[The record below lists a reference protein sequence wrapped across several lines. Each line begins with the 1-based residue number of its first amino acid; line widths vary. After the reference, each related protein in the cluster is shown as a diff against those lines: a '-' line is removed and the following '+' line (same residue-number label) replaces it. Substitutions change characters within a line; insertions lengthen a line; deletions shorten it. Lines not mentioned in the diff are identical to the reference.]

1 MDFSLLPHL
10 LPLFC
15 GYFCGSISFASIF
28 AKSRGIDL
36 RQVGSGNPGATNVG
50 RALGKKIGFL
60 VYFFDMLKGFFP
72 TYIYCFLYTESIS
85 YAVFAGLGSYLGHI
99 WPLYSSF
106 KGGKGVATLS
116 GAMFALQ
123 LLPTLYAG
131 VAFAFALILT
141 RTMALGSLAFGLALP
156 ICSYFT
162 NQEQSVFF
170 FALFG
175 GIFLFFT
182 HRSNIVQ
189 LLSKGERTVLKT
201 DD

>member
-1 MDFSLLPHL
+1 MTLSCCRWIFPYYLT
-10 LPLFC
+10 FC
-15 GYFCGSISFASIF
+15 HCFVAIF
-28 AKSRGIDL
+28 VVRFHL
-36 RQVGSGNPGATNVG
+36 RQYSRSLEELICA
-50 RALGKKIGFL
+50 KL
-60 VYFFDMLKGFFP
+60 V
-72 TYIYCFLYTESIS
+72 
-85 YAVFAGLGSYLGHI
+85 V
-99 WPLYSSF
+99 
-106 KGGKGVATLS
+106 
-116 GAMFALQ
+116 
-123 LLPTLYAG
+123 TLYAG
-131 VAFAFALILT
+131 VAFAFALLLT